1 MLMACPEKFGNTVC
15 KSGAPTVVMWRSEKK
30 SVEIVLH
37 SAVLKNKKCSH
48 QFVTGRGYSVVY
60 KIPSGTTTEHFVFE
74 GTQDKFAVQ
83 VNRQW
88 AIPRADILKIS
99 ETDMVAES
107 SPKKAV
113 RSILTPPE
121 YEEFNDVHGSTPT
134 FATVIKKYGVLYQD
148 LVVFNSSISLPLE
161 EECVLSKPDGVL
173 YLKKG
178 ARKRHIVTIQVRS
191 NVFFLVM

>member
-15 KSGAPTVVMWRSEKK
+15 KSGAPTVLMWRSENK

-60 KIPSGTTTEHFVFE
+60 KIPSGTTTEHFVFQ

-83 VNRQW
+83 ITRQW
-88 AIPRADILKIS
+88 AIQRADILEIS
-99 ETDMVAES
+99 ETDMQP

-113 RSILTPPE
+113 RSIVTPPD
-121 YEEFNDVHGSTPT
+121 YEEFNDVHASTPT
-134 FATVIKKYGVLYQD
+134 FATVIKKYDVSYQD
-148 LVVFNSSISLPLE
+148 LVVFNSSISLPFE

-191 NVFFLVM
+191 NVFFFVI